1 LPPELSAPTPRQPGT
16 AGYRFFLKE
25 DRALVITYARGL
37 LWVPV
42 LMPLIIFCWQ
52 ESHNGLRFLS
62 SPSLSNIAADFDAYF
77 VGLTLVLEA
86 FVGLVALGLYANYQP
101 DVRLFRYGAATR
113 GRISRMSRD
122 SDQGPTVVE
131 FEFVTDRGKQRF
143 GHYSPPA
150 AFDPPGA
157 GETVGVLFS
166 DDVKYV
172 AVFQSGKKMIRAAT
186 GKLPQ
191 DWAGKTWF
199 ERFLGP
205 AMAAWV
211 LTCMVGPL
219 AGWIACSDGSSF
231 GVRSWPSHWHGFLVA
246 RVTLGAVLPC
256 AAVLIVSI
264 GLAFYKNGGPRTVL
278 LLLAITAFVLLGQ
291 RASTADLRAG
301 PVTRI
306 TRIVDRKTRSLGRL
320 SSKGEPY
327 FVGYEV
333 TFDDGKTMN
342 VDCPPFEPIR
352 VGQTVRLTSLANLGI
367 LIRFEGL

>member
-1 LPPELSAPTPRQPGT
+1 MLGCSKRQRSNRTGFKEASLQADWRQGIDKTKHMTLKAVDGVEKGRNLFRNQPGVAGQPPDCDPRLLLPPELSAPTPRQPGT
-16 AGYRFFLKE
+16 AGCRFFLKE

-86 FVGLVALGLYANYQP
+86 FVGLVALGLYANYRP

-113 GRISRMSRD
+113 GRISRISRD

-131 FEFVTDRGKQRF
+131 FEFVADRGKQRF

-150 AFDPPGA
+150 AFDPLGA

-231 GVRSWPSHWHGFLVA
+231 
-246 RVTLGAVLPC
+246 
-256 AAVLIVSI
+256 
-264 GLAFYKNGGPRTVL
+264 
-278 LLLAITAFVLLGQ
+278 
-291 RASTADLRAG
+291 
-301 PVTRI
+301 
-306 TRIVDRKTRSLGRL
+306 
-320 SSKGEPY
+320 
-327 FVGYEV
+327 
-333 TFDDGKTMN
+333 
-342 VDCPPFEPIR
+342 
-352 VGQTVRLTSLANLGI
+352 
-367 LIRFEGL
+367 